1 MNVIDQILAYPLS
14 QIPYVIITLVF
25 AFTLHEFMHAW
36 MAYKFGDTTARD
48 QGRVTLNP
56 MKHLDVMGTILI
68 FVAGIGWAKPV
79 PINRFY
85 FLNRRV
91 QAIIV
96 SLVGPLSNFFLA
108 FVGIGIW
115 YFLQYIEFTTSQ
127 TIMLNDFMSV
137 FVQLNVVLGIFNLI
151 PIPPLDGYRI
161 LSRFFS
167 AKTQMKTI
175 PYEHY
180 GTLAFFIIL
189 MTPIGS
195 WTILPF
201 LTLTTEAIVSGY
213 HSFFQTLLLN

>member
-1 MNVIDQILAYPLS
+1 VVLIDQFLAFPLTY
-14 QIPYVIITLVF
+14 IPYVVITLVF

-36 MAYKFGDTTARD
+36 MAYKFGDSTAKD

-56 MKHLDVMGTILI
+56 LKHLDVLGTLLI

-85 FLNRRV
+85 FLKRRV

-108 FVGIGIW
+108 FVGLGIW
-115 YFLQYIEFTTSQ
+115 YLLQNMEFTSDQ
-127 TIMLNDFMSV
+127 LIRLNEFMSV
-137 FVQLNVVLGIFNLI
+137 FIHLNVVLGIFNLI

-161 LSRFFS
+161 VSRFFS
-167 AKTQMKTI
+167 AKMQMKVMQ
-175 PYEHY
+175 YEHY
-180 GTLAFFIIL
+180 GMLIFFFIM

-195 WTILPF
+195 WTISPF
-201 LTLTTEAIVSGY
+201 INLTTEAVISGF
-213 HSFFQTLLLN
+213 HSFYQGLLN